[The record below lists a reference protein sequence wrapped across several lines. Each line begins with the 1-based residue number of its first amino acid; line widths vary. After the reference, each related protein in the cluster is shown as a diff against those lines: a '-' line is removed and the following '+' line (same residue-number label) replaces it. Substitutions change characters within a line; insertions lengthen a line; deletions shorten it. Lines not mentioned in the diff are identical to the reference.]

1 MKTYLFYACLL
12 YVLCINLIAMIVV
25 LYDKIISKKPRG
37 SIRRIPEKTFVRFSM
52 LGGGIGT
59 LLTMFLIRH
68 KTKEHMGLLAKIAFF
83 TTLWCILFLWILKK

>member
-1 MKTYLFYACLL
+1 MTEYLFYGFLIYFAL
-12 YVLCINLIAMIVV
+12 VNLIAAIVV
-25 LYDKIISKKPRG
+25 IYDKSISKLPRG
-37 SIRRIPEKTFVRFSM
+37 SIRRIPEKAFVRFSM

-83 TTLWCILFLWILKK
+83 ATLWCIALLWIVK